1 MNQQIESEINVVKA
15 RISQYQTSDL
25 YSESE
30 KKKLIDQEEKEL
42 QKLYLK
48 IATPIIV
55 SDVEIL

>member
-15 RISQYQTSDL
+15 RISQYQDSDL
-25 YSESE
+25 YSETE
-30 KKKLIDQEEKEL
+30 KKKLIDREEKEL

-48 IATPIIV
+48 IATPITV